1 MGRLSLNMALI
12 LPYFK
17 MDVIDWLQSEKI
29 EQMSNACVGAYSIL
43 LCEAWT
49 RPNCSLPCEPDRLM
63 VLARWKGTSEEFA
76 PLLKCFVPLKGDK
89 SRVVN
94 PRLKLEWD
102 KACEMMQ
109 VLSES
114 GQRGAQKRWEKKTP
128 RPKADPKP
136 AEDWLTTLKANPA
149 YQHLNIDTEL
159 AKMDAWLSTKP
170 GRKKTKSFVVNWL
183 NKIDAPLTN
192 GHSKTSP
199 PPIPPKNDPIGRGQ
213 WKQTYGDPRQ
223 YGYE

>member
-1 MGRLSLNMALI
+1 MALV

-49 RPNCSLPCEPDRLM
+49 RPNCSLPREPERLM
-63 VLARWKGTSEEFA
+63 SLGRWDGTPEEFQ
-76 PLLKCFVPLKGDK
+76 PILKCFIPLKGDK

-102 KACEMMQ
+102 KACDMMQ

-114 GQRGAQKRWEKKTP
+114 GQRGAEKRWAAKPPRVKTEK
-128 RPKADPKP
+128 AP
-136 AEDWLTTLKANPA
+136 AIDWLTTLKANPA
-149 YQHLNIDTEL
+149 YKHLHIDTEL
-159 AKMDAWLSTKP
+159 SKMDAWLSTKP

-183 NKIDAPLTN
+183 NKIEAPLQSN
-192 GHSKTSP
+192 GSGTRP
-199 PPIPPKNDPIGRGQ
+199 PPPPPKNDPIGRGQ
-213 WKQTYGDPRQ
+213 WGKVYGRPEDH
-223 YGYE
+223 GYQ